1 MDQHDVKNFQIIE
14 ELDLVKSGDVV
25 ADIGA
30 NVGDYTKY
38 FLSKLGDTG
47 QVFSVELDVDV
58 FAYLQKTFNAPNLIL
73 LNAAVC
79 DKDGEVDY
87 YTHNTYHQMNS
98 LSGGPDRTFRG
109 KVKSATLD
117 TILRDVE
124 HVTLLKIDIEGA
136 EILAIDGMGETLK
149 KTDFL
154 FLENHN
160 DEGWAKIFPILTENG
175 FTCYNIE
182 TKKRADAEHPPY
194 QSLCTTEPE
203 RLRSYFKPSMFVEY
217 VG

>member
-1 MDQHDVKNFQIIE
+1 MDQHDVKNFQIMA
-14 ELDLVKSGDVV
+14 ELDLIQSGDVV
-25 ADIGA
+25 VDIGA

-38 FLSKLGDTG
+38 FLNKLGDTG

-87 YTHNTYHQMNS
+87 YTHNAYHQMNS
-98 LSGGPDRTFRG
+98 MSSGVDRTFRG

-124 HVTLLKIDIEGA
+124 HVALLKIDIEGA
-136 EILAIDGMGETLK
+136 EEYAIDGMSEVLK
-149 KTDFL
+149 KTSVI

-160 DEGWAKIFPILTENG
+160 AIGWYKIFPVLEEAGYIC
-175 FTCYNIE
+175 FDIE
-182 TKKRADAEHPPY
+182 TKKVVDISLPPY
-194 QSLCTTEPE
+194 QCLCVKSTAEAV
-203 RLRSYFKPSMFVEY
+203 LCKVKQFFA
-217 VG
+217 